1 MDQPFQLA
9 PVPIGERDPPRQ
21 TYCLRNGGPADLPY
35 SIDTAPLQQLIK
47 LNYGYEVTASAWL
60 AADMG
65 NFSLLETNLKCQY
78 KRMLRHLEP
87 TMQHVSTVHALL
99 Y

>member
-1 MDQPFQLA
+1 MCLSLMDQPFQLA

-60 AADMG
+60 EADLG
-65 NFSLLETNLKCQY
+65 NFSSAGNKAQV
-78 KRMLRHLEP
+78 P
-87 TMQHVSTVHALL
+87 I
-99 Y
+99 